1 MKRTILKTL
10 AICLVSIMLF
20 AMATPLVAAT
30 TGESDTSVPEG
41 LALLNA
47 YGLKVNNVLGNGISD
62 AYLDN
67 NGRLVVKSG
76 SQANKN
82 VYVGANIDD
91 IAGTLTNYTL
101 EAQLTGIVM
110 TDGWH
115 YGIGWN
121 NMANKD
127 GRSYF
132 TMRAGAYTSGTTYG
146 QLLCYGVSGGN
157 SANYMGAGNFADF
170 SAANGNTNTFAVTVS
185 YNESTKV
192 ISYTFKMNGATVNTY
207 TATLTDA
214 QITAKHNYL
223 NDFSIVIPQQQKE
236 VAISYMKVLD
246 GNGSVVYNQDFSSY
260 SDKTSA
266 ITKYGLK
273 VSEVGNA
280 IGLTSLKEAY
290 VNYDDELVLTSH
302 GASGNTY
309 VSLPL
314 NDSAKALE
322 DYTLEA
328 TIKGITVSDGW
339 HYGISWNTQTT
350 GRAYFTMRSG
360 AYTDGKNFGQLLCY
374 PSAGGNIE
382 KYLGK
387 DIDGSAAIGN
397 ANTFKVV
404 VAKAGTVSFYINNTL
419 VSTVENT
426 EAALSNFSIV
436 VPYGQTIAVDSV
448 AVYGSDGN
456 AVYSNDFK
464 DSSDSSSTVKHT
476 LTVNY
481 LFEDNSVA
489 ATAVTKEIPEGQY
502 YAISSPSID
511 GFIPDQ
517 ATVSGTMGN
526 ENITINVTYIP
537 TRTVT
542 VHYVSSDGKQMFKD
556 YVIDKLASGD
566 TYSVESI
573 VVANYTF
580 DKAKVEGTIG
590 SDNVEVTVTYTPKK
604 YTLTV
609 KYIYSDGTQAHEDYV
624 GDISYKTAYSIT
636 SPAIEGYSADK
647 TTVASDSM
655 GKDTTITVTY
665 TKNPTPPLT
674 DEPSNDAPSTDTS
687 STDEPSDS
695 GDVSD
700 TTPQDSDNSN
710 DSDNN
715 NQIWIVVGVIAS
727 VVAVTGVAAVIVIK
741 KKRMK

>member
-30 TGESDTSVPEG
+30 TGESGTSVPED

-67 NGRLVVKSG
+67 NGRLVVTAG
-76 SQANKN
+76 TQANKN
-82 VYVGANIDD
+82 AYIGTNINE
-91 IAGTLTNYTL
+91 IAGQLTSYTL
-101 EAQLTGIVM
+101 EAKLTGVVVP
-110 TDGWH
+110 DGWH

-121 NMANKD
+121 NMLNKTD
-127 GRSYF
+127 RCYL
-132 TMRAGAYTSGTTYG
+132 TMRAGAYGTGTAG
-146 QLLCYGVSGGN
+146 QLLCFGVSSGN
-157 SANYMGAGNFADF
+157 NASYMGAGNFASQSAVNGTTNVF
-170 SAANGNTNTFAVTVS
+170 SVTVS
-185 YNESTKV
+185 YNETANT
-192 ISYTFKMNGATVNTY
+192 ITYTFKMNSVEIHTY
-207 TATLTDA
+207 SVTPTEANL
-214 QITAKHNYL
+214 TAKHHYL
-223 NDFSIVIPQQQKE
+223 NDFNIVIPQGKQ

-260 SDKTSA
+260 NEKTSA
-266 ITKYGLK
+266 VAKYGLK
-273 VSEVGNA
+273 ISEVGNA

-302 GASGNTY
+302 GASDNTY

-374 PSAGGNIE
+374 PSAGGNTE

-387 DIDGSAAIGN
+387 DIDGSAAIGS

-526 ENITINVTYIP
+526 ENITLNVTYIA

-556 YVIDKLASGD
+556 YVIDKLVSGD

-624 GDISYKTAYSIT
+624 GEISYKTAYSIT

-647 TTVASDSM
+647 ATVASDSM

-674 DEPSNDAPSTDTS
+674 DEPSNDASSTDTS

-715 NQIWIVVGVIAS
+715 NQIWIVVGVIAA
-727 VVAVTGVAAVIVIK
+727 VVAVAGVAAVIVIK
-741 KKRMK
+741 KKRTK